1 MQFEKQLSRDRSSF
15 ASAGVRANRYRDRGS
30 RYSAYPTGDII
41 TLRPSP
47 EADTSWRALSAAM
60 SAVMT
65 RAAAGFA
72 VCSEAAF
79 PNVLLA
85 VLSWTFAQALAG
97 CAAYAEAMYPGLAD
111 AQSGLGQSGLGNVGQ
126 LPHQMSSVAQDQIG
140 RATPVLLPRQI
151 APGALA
157 VETECTARSEQA
169 RSAVSIPSIASL
181 IGRFRSRLRDRRDR
195 RLAIAELQ
203 AFDDRSLQDIGIS
216 RSDIAYIVRH
226 RNRCE

>member
-15 ASAGVRANRYRDRGS
+15 ASARVRANRYRDRGS

-41 TLRPSP
+41 TLRPST
-47 EADTSWRALSAAM
+47 ADDTSWRALSAAM
-60 SAVMT
+60 STVMT
-65 RAAAGFA
+65 RAAAGLA

-111 AQSGLGQSGLGNVGQ
+111 AHSGHGNGGQ
-126 LPHQMSSVAQDQIG
+126 LPEQMPSAAKEQIS
-140 RATPVLLPRQI
+140 RAAAVSLPRQI

-169 RSAVSIPSIASL
+169 RPAVSIPSIASL
-181 IGRFRSRLRDRRDR
+181 IGRFRSRLRRRRER

-203 AFDDRSLQDIGIS
+203 ALDERGLRDIGIS

>member
-15 ASAGVRANRYRDRGS
+15 ASARVRANRYRDRGS

-47 EADTSWRALSAAM
+47 EAVTSWRALSAAM

-65 RAAAGFA
+65 RAAAGLA

-111 AQSGLGQSGLGNVGQ
+111 AHSGYGNDGQ
-126 LPHQMSSVAQDQIG
+126 LSHQMPSAAKDEIG
-140 RATPVLLPRQI
+140 RAAAIALPRQI
-151 APGALA
+151 APSVPA
-157 VETECTARSEQA
+157 VEAESMARSEQA
-169 RSAVSIPSIASL
+169 RPAVSSVSIASL
-181 IGRFRSRLRDRRDR
+181 IDRFRSSMRRRRER

-203 AFDDRSLQDIGIS
+203 ALDERSLRDIGIS

-226 RNRCE
+226 RNLCE